1 LIRQDDIETPRLLL
15 RLIAPSA
22 LRAGLDGDRRAV
34 ELSLD
39 ATVPSDLID
48 EPDVLRYAEARLA
61 EDIDYLP
68 WSARAILLKES
79 RRMVGHV
86 RFHSRPDPDYLHPY
100 ARHAVEFGY
109 VVFADCRRRGYA
121 EEAVGGLMR
130 WAGETHGVG
139 RFVATIAPDNQP
151 SIGLAAKLGFKRIG
165 EHVDPVDGIE
175 YVYLLDL
182 SGRP

>member
-1 LIRQDDIETPRLLL
+1 M
-15 RLIAPSA
+15 
-22 LRAGLDGDRRAV
+22 
-34 ELSLD
+34 
-39 ATVPSDLID
+39 
-48 EPDVLRYAEARLA
+48 LRYAEARLA

-79 RRMVGHV
+79 R
-86 RFHSRPDPDYLHPY
+86 
-100 ARHAVEFGY
+100 
-109 VVFADCRRRGYA
+109 CGYA

-151 SIGLAAKLGFKRIG
+151 SMGLAAKLGFKRIG